1 LQAAPTAGIHTLGRQ
16 TLVGRSPAF
25 AQAVERARAL
35 TAHTAVFLSGEAG
48 TGKELLARG
57 LHYAGEGADHPFL
70 SVNCAAIP
78 DHLLGPEL
86 FGTHPEMVAGGRPA
100 RRGLLELA
108 GAGTV
113 FIDEV
118 TRLPADVQAR
128 LLTATTE
135 HTVLRVGGESP
146 VHVGCR
152 ILFATTAAPAAALAT
167 GTLHPPLYER
177 MADARVDVPP
187 LREREGDIELLAQY
201 FLHVLAGEHG
211 WVRRLEPAAVEA
223 LESHPWPGNVRELR
237 QVVERAASMAGPE
250 VRPEHL
256 IVQHRTSRSGASQ
269 GVPAAAEIHIPA
281 TGKRLEEIEAEA
293 VALTLQLTRGNQSA
307 AARTLGISR
316 PTLARKLR
324 EHRNATGTPD
334 APDPL

>member
-1 LQAAPTAGIHTLGRQ
+1 MHAAPTAGIHTLGRQ

-25 AQAVERARAL
+25 ACTVERARAL
-35 TAHTAVFLSGEAG
+35 TTHTAVFLSGDAG

-86 FGTHPEMVAGGRPA
+86 FGVHPELVAGGRPA

-108 GAGTV
+108 GPGTV

-118 TRLPADVQAR
+118 TRLPAEVQAR
-128 LLTATTE
+128 LLTAAADG
-135 HTVLRVGGESP
+135 TVVRVGGESP
-146 VHVGCR
+146 VPVACR
-152 ILFATTAAPAAALAT
+152 ILFATTASPAAALAT
-167 GTLHPPLYER
+167 GALHPPLYER
-177 MADARVDVPP
+177 LADARVEVPP
-187 LREREGDIELLAQY
+187 LRDREGDVELLAQY
-201 FLHVLAGEHG
+201 FLHLLAGAHG
-211 WVRRLEPAAVEA
+211 WVRRLEPSALEA
-223 LESHPWPGNVRELR
+223 LEAHPWPGNVRELR
-237 QVVERAASMAGPE
+237 QVVERAAAMAGPE

-256 IVQHRTSRSGASQ
+256 IVQHRTARSGASQ
-269 GVPAAAEIHIPA
+269 GVPAAAEIRIPA

-324 EHRNATGTPD
+324 EHRIAVNGHE
-334 APDPL
+334 PDPL